1 MEKNLSTYVSKL
13 IELDT
18 KAVDLKGK
26 RDIELS
32 KLEENSRNELQAI
45 SGLLD
50 EAIIEA
56 RQEHD
61 RIIGEARQ
69 QVKEIDEAAEKR
81 LNGIRDYFAGIMEAA
96 AGDVWK
102 QLLDI
107 ER

>member
-18 KAVDLKGK
+18 KAVDLKEK
-26 RDIELS
+26 RDAEIS
-32 KLEENSRNELQAI
+32 KLEEDSRNELKAI
-45 SGLLD
+45 DELLD
-50 EAIIEA
+50 KAAIEA

-69 QVKEIDEAAEKR
+69 QVKEIDEAAER
-81 LNGIRDYFAGIMEAA
+81 MQNNIRDYFTGIMETA
-96 AGDVWK
+96 AGEVWK